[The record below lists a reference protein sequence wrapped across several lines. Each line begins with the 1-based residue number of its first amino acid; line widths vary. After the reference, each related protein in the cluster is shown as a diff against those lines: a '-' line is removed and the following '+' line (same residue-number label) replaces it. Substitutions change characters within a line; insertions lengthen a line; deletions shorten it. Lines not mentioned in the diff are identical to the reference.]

1 MQALHCSFNK
11 IPGYSSI
18 KSVFC
23 WHDFAFFAKGTSAH
37 LYEDKVGRQFCV
49 HQVAFDLL
57 ARMWSLY
64 IQNLCLMT
72 DCAGQIFAASDNNIF
87 STILHSASMPF
98 TWDTKYTPNFPF
110 KACVC
115 RQESLFLCELSNF
128 LLWLQFIRC
137 TWLNIFKPCWHWINW
152 WMLEPFFS

>member
-1 MQALHCSFNK
+1 MLGLASLQLHGNLLDKQEVLFILWNVAHQNFQSMQTLHCDFNK

-49 HQVAFDLL
+49 HQVAFGLL
-57 ARMWSLY
+57 ARMWTLY

-72 DCAGQIFAASDNNIF
+72 GCAGQIFAALENNAF
-87 STILHSASMPF
+87 STVLHSVSMPF
-98 TWDTKYTPNFPF
+98 YSRYKIYT
-110 KACVC
+110 
-115 RQESLFLCELSNF
+115 
-128 LLWLQFIRC
+128 
-137 TWLNIFKPCWHWINW
+137 
-152 WMLEPFFS
+152 